1 MRWQL
6 LLATAAALSPPKDDR
21 SLALWLLE
29 PSRTID
35 EVRAG
40 AETLAARP
48 PTQPCDALALCMAS
62 WAASQKQQGD
72 LLPKLAAKLAPRL
85 SEAVDSPRCAEVLS
99 NTARAFAVRDQRLYR
114 VDGVS
119 SCGSVPRRPRRASRR
134 KGHGERT
141 QVEAARSDAPDA
153 FQGLFAALEE
163 ACRAK
168 RLSVDAGNF
177 AVVSRS
183 FAAAREV
190 GACADDAAPFRGAA
204 PADVSEACLRSL
216 DAHAA
221 TERLGALD
229 DFVVYSASDVIDRAD
244 ADELLRLAEEQ
255 WTASAAAGD
264 ATNDYRTSET
274 ASLRDDASRASKAVD
289 RVATK
294 AAALFGL
301 PRSCCETLQLVRYAS
316 PAAFYKPHLDC
327 LEEAGQVLLG
337 GQRVGT
343 VLVYLNDVDAGGATR
358 FPALGLE
365 VAPRELQAV
374 AWANVRADGVP
385 DVRARHEALPT
396 TATKV
401 AVNCWVRAFPGAD
414 AL

>member
-1 MRWQL
+1 MRWFT
-6 LLATAAALSPPKDDR
+6 LLATAAALAPKDDK

-72 LLPKLAAKLAPRL
+72 LMGTLATKLAPRL

-99 NTARAFAVRDQRLYR
+99 NTARAFAV
-114 VDGVS
+114 
-119 SCGSVPRRPRRASRR
+119 
-134 KGHGERT
+134 
-141 QVEAARSDAPDA
+141 EAARSDAPDA

-163 ACRAK
+163 ACHAK

-221 TERLGALD
+221 TERLGALE
-229 DFVVYSASDVIDRAD
+229 DFAVYAASDVIDRAD
-244 ADELLRLAEEQ
+244 ADELLRLAEDQ

-264 ATNDYRTSET
+264 ATNNYRTSET

-289 RVATK
+289 RVAAR

-343 VLVYLNDVDAGGATR
+343 VLVYLNDVDEGGATR

-396 TATKV
+396 TGELKV

>member
-1 MRWQL
+1 MRWIT
-6 LLATAAALSPPKDDR
+6 LLATAAALAPKDDK

-72 LLPKLAAKLAPRL
+72 LMGTLATKLAPRL

-99 NTARAFAVRDQRLYR
+99 NTARAFAV
-114 VDGVS
+114 
-119 SCGSVPRRPRRASRR
+119 
-134 KGHGERT
+134 
-141 QVEAARSDAPDA
+141 EAARSDAPDA

-163 ACRAK
+163 ACRGK

-216 DAHAA
+216 ASHAA

-229 DFVVYSASDVIDRAD
+229 DFAVYAASGVIDRAD
-244 ADELLRLAEEQ
+244 ADELLRLAEDQ

-264 ATNDYRTSET
+264 ATNNYRTSET

-289 RVATK
+289 RVAAR

-343 VLVYLNDVDAGGATR
+343 VLVYLNDVDNGGATR

>member
-1 MRWQL
+1 MRWIT

-72 LLPKLAAKLAPRL
+72 LMGTLATKLAPRL

-99 NTARAFAVRDQRLYR
+99 NTARAFAV
-114 VDGVS
+114 
-119 SCGSVPRRPRRASRR
+119 
-134 KGHGERT
+134 
-141 QVEAARSDAPDA
+141 EAARSDAPDA
-153 FQGLFAALEE
+153 FQGFFAALEE

-168 RLSVDAGNF
+168 RLSVEPRLLDGVRLTKVSRRSVDAGNF

-229 DFVVYSASDVIDRAD
+229 DFAVYAASDVIDRAD
-244 ADELLRLAEEQ
+244 ADELLRLAEDQ

-264 ATNDYRTSET
+264 ATNNYRTSET

-289 RVATK
+289 RVAAR

>member
-1 MRWQL
+1 MRWFT
-6 LLATAAALSPPKDDR
+6 LLATAAALAPKDDR

-72 LLPKLAAKLAPRL
+72 LMGTLATKLAPRL

-99 NTARAFAVRDQRLYR
+99 NTARAFA
-114 VDGVS
+114 
-119 SCGSVPRRPRRASRR
+119 
-134 KGHGERT
+134 
-141 QVEAARSDAPDA
+141 VEAARSDAPDA

-221 TERLGALD
+221 TERLGALE
-229 DFVVYSASDVIDRAD
+229 DFAVYSASDVIDRAD

-289 RVATK
+289 RVAAK

-343 VLVYLNDVDAGGATR
+343 VLVYLNDVEDGGATR

-396 TATKV
+396 AATKV

>member
-1 MRWQL
+1 MRWIT

-72 LLPKLAAKLAPRL
+72 LMGTLATKLAPRL

-99 NTARAFAVRDQRLYR
+99 NTARAFAV
-114 VDGVS
+114 
-119 SCGSVPRRPRRASRR
+119 
-134 KGHGERT
+134 
-141 QVEAARSDAPDA
+141 EAARSDAPDA
-153 FQGLFAALEE
+153 FQGLFAALED

-229 DFVVYSASDVIDRAD
+229 DFAVYSASGVIDRAD
-244 ADELLRLAEEQ
+244 ADELLRLAEDQ

-289 RVATK
+289 RVAAR

-301 PRSCCETLQLVRYAS
+301 PRSGSRVVPVSSPIRHRREGKTRQRHTPAMAWRRPRREKTTIKTQVVLRDAAARAVRV
-316 PAAFYKPHLDC
+316 
-327 LEEAGQVLLG
+327 AG
-337 GQRVGT
+337 RV
-343 VLVYLNDVDAGGATR
+343 
-358 FPALGLE
+358 
-365 VAPRELQAV
+365 LQA
-374 AWANVRADGVP
+374 AP
-385 DVRARHEALPT
+385 
-396 TATKV
+396 
-401 AVNCWVRAFPGAD
+401 
-414 AL
+414 

>member
-1 MRWQL
+1 M
-6 LLATAAALSPPKDDR
+6 
-21 SLALWLLE
+21 
-29 PSRTID
+29 
-35 EVRAG
+35 
-40 AETLAARP
+40 
-48 PTQPCDALALCMAS
+48 
-62 WAASQKQQGD
+62 
-72 LLPKLAAKLAPRL
+72 
-85 SEAVDSPRCAEVLS
+85 
-99 NTARAFAVRDQRLYR
+99 
-114 VDGVS
+114 
-119 SCGSVPRRPRRASRR
+119 
-134 KGHGERT
+134 
-141 QVEAARSDAPDA
+141 
-153 FQGLFAALEE
+153 
-163 ACRAK
+163 
-168 RLSVDAGNF
+168 DAGNF

-229 DFVVYSASDVIDRAD
+229 DFAVYAASDVIDRAD
-244 ADELLRLAEEQ
+244 ADELLRLAEDQ

-264 ATNDYRTSET
+264 STNNYRTSET

-289 RVATK
+289 RVAAR

-343 VLVYLNDVDAGGATR
+343 VLVYLNDVAEGGHTSFAKLGLSVQPVKGDAIVF
-358 FPALGLE
+358 FPATLE
-365 VAPRELQAV
+365 GKLDDQYLHAAEPAV
-374 AWANVRADGVP
+374 DIKWVSQIWIRQTAYNGRAST
-385 DVRARHEALPT
+385 RL
-396 TATKV
+396 KV
-401 AVNCWVRAFPGAD
+401 Q
-414 AL
+414 L

>member
-1 MRWQL
+1 M
-6 LLATAAALSPPKDDR
+6 
-21 SLALWLLE
+21 
-29 PSRTID
+29 
-35 EVRAG
+35 
-40 AETLAARP
+40 
-48 PTQPCDALALCMAS
+48 
-62 WAASQKQQGD
+62 
-72 LLPKLAAKLAPRL
+72 
-85 SEAVDSPRCAEVLS
+85 
-99 NTARAFAVRDQRLYR
+99 
-114 VDGVS
+114 
-119 SCGSVPRRPRRASRR
+119 
-134 KGHGERT
+134 
-141 QVEAARSDAPDA
+141 EAARSDTPDA
-153 FQGLFAALEE
+153 FQGLFAALED
-163 ACRAK
+163 ACRGK
-168 RLSVDAGNF
+168 RLSVDQRCGNQRRADGVTQSTTQVDAGNF

-216 DAHAA
+216 ESHAA

-229 DFVVYSASDVIDRAD
+229 DFAVYSASGVIDGAD
-244 ADELLRLAEEQ
+244 ADELLRLAEDQ
-255 WTASAAAGD
+255 WTRSAAAGD
-264 ATNDYRTSET
+264 ATNNYRTSET

-289 RVATK
+289 RVAAK

-343 VLVYLNDVDAGGATR
+343 VLVYLNDVDEGGATR
-358 FPALGLE
+358 FPALDLE

-396 TATKV
+396 AATKV

>member
-1 MRWQL
+1 MQEQQYKSSRNAVARKMRWQL
-6 LLATAAALSPPKDDR
+6 LLATVAALSPPKDDR

-72 LLPKLAAKLAPRL
+72 LMGTLATKLAPRL

-99 NTARAFAVRDQRLYR
+99 NTARAFAV
-114 VDGVS
+114 
-119 SCGSVPRRPRRASRR
+119 
-134 KGHGERT
+134 
-141 QVEAARSDAPDA
+141 EAARSDAPEA

-163 ACRAK
+163 ACHSK

-204 PADVSEACLRSL
+204 PADVAEACLRSL
-216 DAHAA
+216 DAHAS
-221 TERLGALD
+221 TEKLGALE
-229 DFVVYSASDVIDRAD
+229 DFAVYSASDVIDRAD
-244 ADELLRLAEEQ
+244 ADELLRLAEDQ

-289 RVATK
+289 RVAAR

-343 VLVYLNDVDAGGATR
+343 VLVYLNDVADGGATR

-396 TATKV
+396 TGELKV

>member
-1 MRWQL
+1 M
-6 LLATAAALSPPKDDR
+6 
-21 SLALWLLE
+21 
-29 PSRTID
+29 
-35 EVRAG
+35 
-40 AETLAARP
+40 
-48 PTQPCDALALCMAS
+48 
-62 WAASQKQQGD
+62 
-72 LLPKLAAKLAPRL
+72 
-85 SEAVDSPRCAEVLS
+85 
-99 NTARAFAVRDQRLYR
+99 
-114 VDGVS
+114 
-119 SCGSVPRRPRRASRR
+119 
-134 KGHGERT
+134 
-141 QVEAARSDAPDA
+141 EAARSDAPEA
-153 FQGLFAALEE
+153 FQGLFAALAE

-168 RLSVDAGNF
+168 RLSVDQRCGNQRRADGVTQSITQVDAGNF

-229 DFVVYSASDVIDRAD
+229 DFAVYAASDVIDRAD

-289 RVATK
+289 RVSAK

-327 LEEAGQVLLG
+327 LEEPGQVLLG
-337 GQRVGT
+337 T
-343 VLVYLNDVDAGGATR
+343 S
-358 FPALGLE
+358 F
-365 VAPRELQAV
+365 
-374 AWANVRADGVP
+374 
-385 DVRARHEALPT
+385 LPT
-396 TATKV
+396 QGPRIPFGKRVLAIDPRGG
-401 AVNCWVRAFPGAD
+401 CRLWGAYRPRGSKK
-414 AL
+414 AYPL

>member
-72 LLPKLAAKLAPRL
+72 LMGTLATKLAPRL

-99 NTARAFAVRDQRLYR
+99 NTARAFA
-114 VDGVS
+114 
-119 SCGSVPRRPRRASRR
+119 
-134 KGHGERT
+134 
-141 QVEAARSDAPDA
+141 VEAARSDAPDA

-204 PADVSEACLRSL
+204 PADVAEACLRSL

-221 TERLGALD
+221 TERLGALE
-229 DFVVYSASDVIDRAD
+229 DFAVYSASDVIDRAD
-244 ADELLRLAEEQ
+244 ADELLRLAEDQ

-289 RVATK
+289 RVAAR

-343 VLVYLNDVDAGGATR
+343 VLVYLNDVDEGGATR

-396 TATKV
+396 TGELKV

>member
-6 LLATAAALSPPKDDR
+6 VLATAAALSPPKDDR

-72 LLPKLAAKLAPRL
+72 LMGTLATKLAPRL

-99 NTARAFAVRDQRLYR
+99 NTARAFAV
-114 VDGVS
+114 
-119 SCGSVPRRPRRASRR
+119 
-134 KGHGERT
+134 
-141 QVEAARSDAPDA
+141 EAARSDAPDA
-153 FQGLFAALEE
+153 FQGLFAALED
-163 ACRAK
+163 ACQAK

-216 DAHAA
+216 DAHSA

-264 ATNDYRTSET
+264 AANDYRTSET

-289 RVATK
+289 RVAAR

-343 VLVYLNDVDAGGATR
+343 VLVYLNDVEDGGATR

-396 TATKV
+396 TGELKV

>member
-1 MRWQL
+1 M
-6 LLATAAALSPPKDDR
+6 
-21 SLALWLLE
+21 
-29 PSRTID
+29 
-35 EVRAG
+35 
-40 AETLAARP
+40 
-48 PTQPCDALALCMAS
+48 
-62 WAASQKQQGD
+62 
-72 LLPKLAAKLAPRL
+72 
-85 SEAVDSPRCAEVLS
+85 
-99 NTARAFAVRDQRLYR
+99 
-114 VDGVS
+114 
-119 SCGSVPRRPRRASRR
+119 
-134 KGHGERT
+134 
-141 QVEAARSDAPDA
+141 EAARSDAPDA

-168 RLSVDAGNF
+168 RLSVEPCLLDGVRLTKVSRRSVDAGNF

-204 PADVSEACLRSL
+204 PADVAEACLRSL

-244 ADELLRLAEEQ
+244 ADELLRLAEDQ
-255 WTASAAAGD
+255 WTASAASGD

-289 RVATK
+289 RVAAR

-343 VLVYLNDVDAGGATR
+343 VLVYLNDVDEGGATR

>member
-1 MRWQL
+1 M
-6 LLATAAALSPPKDDR
+6 AC
-21 SLALWLLE
+21 
-29 PSRTID
+29 
-35 EVRAG
+35 RAD
-40 AETLAARP
+40 AIAARV
-48 PTQPCDALALCMAS
+48 
-62 WAASQKQQGD
+62 
-72 LLPKLAAKLAPRL
+72 
-85 SEAVDSPRCAEVLS
+85 E
-99 NTARAFAVRDQRLYR
+99 
-114 VDGVS
+114 
-119 SCGSVPRRPRRASRR
+119 
-134 KGHGERT
+134 GHREHA

-229 DFVVYSASDVIDRAD
+229 DFAVYAASDVIDRAD
-244 ADELLRLAEEQ
+244 ADELLRLAEDQ

-264 ATNDYRTSET
+264 ATNNYRTSET

-289 RVATK
+289 RVAAR

-301 PRSCCETLQLVRYAS
+301 PRSGSRVVSCRCVFV
-316 PAAFYKPHLDC
+316 AA
-327 LEEAGQVLLG
+327 
-337 GQRVGT
+337 
-343 VLVYLNDVDAGGATR
+343 
-358 FPALGLE
+358 
-365 VAPRELQAV
+365 
-374 AWANVRADGVP
+374 
-385 DVRARHEALPT
+385 
-396 TATKV
+396 
-401 AVNCWVRAFPGAD
+401 
-414 AL
+414 

>member
-1 MRWQL
+1 M
-6 LLATAAALSPPKDDR
+6 
-21 SLALWLLE
+21 
-29 PSRTID
+29 
-35 EVRAG
+35 
-40 AETLAARP
+40 
-48 PTQPCDALALCMAS
+48 
-62 WAASQKQQGD
+62 
-72 LLPKLAAKLAPRL
+72 
-85 SEAVDSPRCAEVLS
+85 
-99 NTARAFAVRDQRLYR
+99 
-114 VDGVS
+114 
-119 SCGSVPRRPRRASRR
+119 
-134 KGHGERT
+134 
-141 QVEAARSDAPDA
+141 
-153 FQGLFAALEE
+153 
-163 ACRAK
+163 
-168 RLSVDAGNF
+168 DAGNF

-229 DFVVYSASDVIDRAD
+229 DFAVYAASDVIDRAD
-244 ADELLRLAEEQ
+244 ADELLRLAEDQ

-289 RVATK
+289 RVAAK

-301 PRSCCETLQLVRYAS
+301 PRSGSRVVPVSSPVRHRREGKTRQRHTQRENTTIKLRSCCETLQLVRYAS

-343 VLVYLNDVDAGGATR
+343 VLVYLNDVDEGGATR
-358 FPALGLE
+358 FPALDLE

>member
-1 MRWQL
+1 MRWIT

-72 LLPKLAAKLAPRL
+72 LMGTLATKLAPRL

-99 NTARAFAVRDQRLYR
+99 NTARAFAV
-114 VDGVS
+114 
-119 SCGSVPRRPRRASRR
+119 
-134 KGHGERT
+134 
-141 QVEAARSDAPDA
+141 EAARSDAPDA

-163 ACRAK
+163 ACRTK

-221 TERLGALD
+221 TERLGALE
-229 DFVVYSASDVIDRAD
+229 DFAVYAASDVIDRAD

-343 VLVYLNDVDAGGATR
+343 VLVYLNDVDEGGATR

-396 TATKV
+396 AGELKV

>member
-1 MRWQL
+1 MRWFT

-72 LLPKLAAKLAPRL
+72 LMGTLATKLAPRL

-99 NTARAFAVRDQRLYR
+99 NTARAFAV
-114 VDGVS
+114 
-119 SCGSVPRRPRRASRR
+119 
-134 KGHGERT
+134 
-141 QVEAARSDAPDA
+141 EAARSDAPDA
-153 FQGLFAALEE
+153 FQGLFAALEG
-163 ACRAK
+163 ACRSK

-229 DFVVYSASDVIDRAD
+229 DFAVYAASGVIDRAD
-244 ADELLRLAEEQ
+244 ADELLRLAEDQ

-289 RVATK
+289 RVAAR

-343 VLVYLNDVDAGGATR
+343 VLVYLNDVDEGGATR
-358 FPALGLE
+358 FPALDLE

-396 TATKV
+396 TGELKV

>member
-1 MRWQL
+1 MQEQQYKSSRNAVAKKMRWQL

-72 LLPKLAAKLAPRL
+72 LMGTLATKLAPRL

-99 NTARAFAVRDQRLYR
+99 NTARAFA
-114 VDGVS
+114 
-119 SCGSVPRRPRRASRR
+119 
-134 KGHGERT
+134 
-141 QVEAARSDAPDA
+141 VEAARSDAPDA

-204 PADVSEACLRSL
+204 PADVAEACLRSL

-229 DFVVYSASDVIDRAD
+229 DFVVYSASEVIDRAD
-244 ADELLRLAEEQ
+244 ADELLRLAEDQ

-289 RVATK
+289 RVAAR

-343 VLVYLNDVDAGGATR
+343 VLVYLNDVDEGGATR

-396 TATKV
+396 TGELKV